1 MCSENKTVLS
11 STQLALSAKFPKNG
25 RFRLP
30 WSTIDLVNKRRRH
43 DNPTV
48 ALRKVKLRLW
58 FFAAGCRFVLHNVA
72 IVLRTAS
79 RY

>member
-30 WSTIDLVNKRRRH
+30 WSTIDLVNQRRSP
-43 DNPTV
+43 NPTV
-48 ALRKVKLRLW
+48 APRDVKLRLW
-58 FFAAGCRFVLHNVA
+58 FFAAGC
-72 IVLRTAS
+72 
-79 RY
+79 